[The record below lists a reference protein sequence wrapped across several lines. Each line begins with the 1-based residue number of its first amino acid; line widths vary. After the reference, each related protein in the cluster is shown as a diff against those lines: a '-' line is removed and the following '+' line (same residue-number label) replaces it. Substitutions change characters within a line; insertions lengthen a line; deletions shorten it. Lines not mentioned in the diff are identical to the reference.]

1 VKKLS
6 LLIICCCI
14 AVFASAQTAANQTD
28 AKNRKQGPWVEQVPS
43 LRGEPGY
50 SWEGIYKN
58 GRKEGVWKKYSA
70 DGDVMAEETFK
81 NGVLDGLCKYYY
93 PNGKVSAT
101 GNMLSVDIDGQ
112 KDTIAVVDPVSGQE
126 TLTEVTRKGYSVK
139 HGEWKVYD
147 EDGVMM
153 RETYERGELSNSV
166 IGNRPKPQGTP
177 LPHEAA
183 TGGKKK
189 KGKE

>member
-1 VKKLS
+1 MKKIS
-6 LLIICCCI
+6 LLIICCCL

-28 AKNRKQGPWVEQVPS
+28 AKKRKQGPWVEQVPP

-58 GRKEGVWKKYSA
+58 DRKEGVWKKYSA

-93 PNGKVSAT
+93 PNGKVSAV

-112 KDTIAVVDPVSGQE
+112 KDTIVVVDPVSGQE

-153 RETYERGELSNSV
+153 RETYDRGELSNSE
-166 IGNRPKPQGTP
+166 IGNRPKSQATP

-189 KGKE
+189 KGKG